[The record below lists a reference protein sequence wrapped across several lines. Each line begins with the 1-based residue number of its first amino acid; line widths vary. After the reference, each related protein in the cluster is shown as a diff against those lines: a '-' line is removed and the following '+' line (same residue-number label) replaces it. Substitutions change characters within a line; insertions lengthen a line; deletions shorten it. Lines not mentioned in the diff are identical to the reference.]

1 MKVGKPLPGVVGGDV
16 EIIETCKGF
25 QQPSSPGEYADFW
38 LPSIPSNR
46 NSECQQ
52 RNDTKKPPQNIRN
65 FTMNHLSQ
73 GVFFSHCRQQTN
85 CFFSLVAKI
94 ATVSLGF
101 LTPMWSSWIR
111 CFAQSLFKMGN
122 PFVLEK
128 LGSNAKKTK
137 PSFSLSC
144 NFSLSVERCQN
155 RNEINE
161 IKSLFGMGRVC
172 SIYIYI
178 LGWSLFFG
186 SIVPIL
192 ELPGKNNPRFSS
204 KKTMSRFFPQFLDYV
219 NSSCICARCSKT
231 QGVSTVFDTT
241 HLVGGHPLG
250 PAQAI
255 DWQDFLLH
263 KASMKEFGSAKLV
276 MSIFLFFFQ
285 TNFSTRDEDIKI
297 KVCQPTW
304 VCWPFFPKFLCCANH
319 ENHSEAMA
327 DCPPELLLPTL
338 TPEIGPLVVI
348 FLPEPPDLALHI
360 C

>member
-1 MKVGKPLPGVVGGDV
+1 MKHRIFFKIGCTPWINLFLSTNHENGTSTVPQQAVLTDLSEKKHKSSVKVGKPLPGVVGGDV

-178 LGWSLFFG
+178 RMISIFWQYCSNSGASWQEQPTILFKKNDVSLFSAIFG
-186 SIVPIL
+186 
-192 ELPGKNNPRFSS
+192 
-204 KKTMSRFFPQFLDYV
+204 
-219 NSSCICARCSKT
+219 
-231 QGVSTVFDTT
+231 
-241 HLVGGHPLG
+241 
-250 PAQAI
+250 
-255 DWQDFLLH
+255 
-263 KASMKEFGSAKLV
+263 
-276 MSIFLFFFQ
+276 
-285 TNFSTRDEDIKI
+285 
-297 KVCQPTW
+297 
-304 VCWPFFPKFLCCANH
+304 LC
-319 ENHSEAMA
+319 
-327 DCPPELLLPTL
+327 
-338 TPEIGPLVVI
+338 
-348 FLPEPPDLALHI
+348 
-360 C
+360 